1 MVKVAQPPRSF
12 RRLAYLLHSP
22 LCTCGLRQRRR
33 GAWLIEGRVFR
44 HAKYSRLAV
53 TAVAGGTPVLTV
65 LVLQLQ
71 GVQLQGYSQPMLQ
84 AMGSPSA
91 AGRSTVVQLN
101 SNAALAHLLTL
112 PRCATGFLGS
122 FSDS

>member
-1 MVKVAQPPRSF
+1 M
-12 RRLAYLLHSP
+12 
-22 LCTCGLRQRRR
+22 
-33 GAWLIEGRVFR
+33 EGRVFR

-65 LVLQLQ
+65 SVLQLQ

-91 AGRSTVVQLN
+91 ASRSTVVQLN